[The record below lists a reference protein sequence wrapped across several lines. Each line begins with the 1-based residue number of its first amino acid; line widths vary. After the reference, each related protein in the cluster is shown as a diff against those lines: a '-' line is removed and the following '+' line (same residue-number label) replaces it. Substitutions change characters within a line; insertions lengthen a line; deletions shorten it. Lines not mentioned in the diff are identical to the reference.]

1 MLLLGSDDKVL
12 EEQPT
17 SPNKTSLA
25 RSPSITSRDDSIEEE
40 ERGEEEEEEE
50 EEVVPRNMILNT
62 QRASVYSSNSSTS
75 GNDSNK

>member
-50 EEVVPRNMILNT
+50 EVVPRNMILNT

>member
-50 EEVVPRNMILNT
+50 EVAPRNMILNT

-75 GNDSNK
+75 GNDSK